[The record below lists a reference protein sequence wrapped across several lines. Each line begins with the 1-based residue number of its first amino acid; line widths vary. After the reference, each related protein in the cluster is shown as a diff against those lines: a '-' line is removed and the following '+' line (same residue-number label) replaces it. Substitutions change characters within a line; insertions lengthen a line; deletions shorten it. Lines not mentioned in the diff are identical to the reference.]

1 METVFKS
8 QGERDLW
15 AVEPDARGRPRDAPA
30 RDAARVGPCKH
41 GKPMDRWTL
50 DHWWSTEMAM
60 AAVRDRI
67 EAAAAELSRVE
78 PSVGEPKQD

>member
-1 METVFKS
+1 MGCGAGCPQKAP
-8 QGERDLW
+8 GR
-15 AVEPDARGRPRDAPA
+15 AGARRRTCRAMQ
-30 RDAARVGPCKH
+30 H
-41 GKPMDRWTL
+41 GKPMDGWTL
-50 DHWWSTEMAM
+50 DHWWSAEMAM